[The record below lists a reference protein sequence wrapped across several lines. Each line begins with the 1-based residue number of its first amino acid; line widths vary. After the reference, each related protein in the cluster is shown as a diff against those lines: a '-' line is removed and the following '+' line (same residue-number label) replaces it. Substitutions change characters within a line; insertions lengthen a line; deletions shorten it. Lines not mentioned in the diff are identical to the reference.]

1 MPSLQAI
8 WQKKRYAED
17 PAYRKKIIEGARA
30 YRKAHRDEINARQRE
45 KRRNDPESRQKA
57 SERNR
62 AYRDTRKDE
71 LNARERHRRRTDPEF
86 RERDHGRRTRRMYGL
101 SRDDYDALLARQGG
115 VCAICGRKP
124 GRRRLGVDHCH
135 ACKRI
140 RALLCTKCNPGLGQF
155 DDDPR
160 RLLMAIAYLEA
171 SRRGPVTAAEA
182 RRIASKT
189 AARLRRVLE
198 RALRA
203 QFKLR
208 RGPKRKARKSKAKS
222 RSSGSGS
229 RPPGRRLGR
238 ASWRDPT
245 SCRALESVGSR
256 IAREDGRTPLCCSTQ
271 ATSRSSGSGSRP
283 PARRLGRAS
292 WRDPTSCR
300 ALESVGSRIAREDGR
315 TPLCCSTQ
323 PTSRR
328 RSRAALLRTQSGL

>member
-1 MPSLQAI
+1 MASLQAI

-71 LNARERHRRRTDPEF
+71 LNARERHRRRTDPEH
-86 RERDHGRRTRRMYGL
+86 REREHGRRTRRMYGL

-115 VCAICGRKP
+115 VCAICGKKP

-140 RALLCTKCNPGLGQF
+140 RGLLCTRCNPGLGQF

-182 RRIASKT
+182 RRIASNT
-189 AARLRRVLE
+189 AARLSRVLE

-208 RGPKRKARKSKAKS
+208 RGPKRKARKSKAK
-222 RSSGSGS
+222 
-229 RPPGRRLGR
+229 
-238 ASWRDPT
+238 
-245 SCRALESVGSR
+245 
-256 IAREDGRTPLCCSTQ
+256 TQ
-271 ATSRSSGSGSRP
+271 PTSRSSGSGSRP
-283 PARRLGRAS
+283 RGSSRRPARRR
-292 WRDPTSCR
+292 
-300 ALESVGSRIAREDGR
+300 
-315 TPLCCSTQ
+315 
-323 PTSRR
+323 
-328 RSRAALLRTQSGL
+328 